1 MLPVELVIV
10 DGKVPFVFIF
20 AQRISAEEVLPER
33 ERVLGTWE
41 FRRALGG
48 GQVLPFYLTR

>member
-20 AQRISAEEVLPER
+20 AQRINAEEVLPER